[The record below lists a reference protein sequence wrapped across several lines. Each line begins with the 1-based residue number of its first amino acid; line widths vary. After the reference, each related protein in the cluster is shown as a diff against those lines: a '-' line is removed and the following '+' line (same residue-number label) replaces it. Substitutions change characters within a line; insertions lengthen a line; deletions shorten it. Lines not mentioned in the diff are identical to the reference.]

1 MMILQALSGVYLKQF
16 ITNWVFCCRF
26 FISFLKSMVSRLL
39 FFSLITLVV
48 KSSIL
53 YMQSKESS
61 FADLYIYIVKL
72 EICFFKSTAL
82 QLVQVMA
89 LLFTSFSCIVYQTV

>member
-1 MMILQALSGVYLKQF
+1 
-16 ITNWVFCCRF
+16 
-26 FISFLKSMVSRLL
+26 MVSRLLL

-48 KSSIL
+48 KSIIFYI

-61 FADLYIYIVKL
+61 FADIYIYRVKL